1 MANPYAAGASAGTI
15 MANVKGD
22 IGNDNNDNPQG
33 RLDETG
39 LATAEVT
46 RRLLAYTRPHRV
58 SLIASFVA
66 SAVSVVL
73 QLYVPIVIG
82 RAIDCMVSA
91 GDVDFATLVAL
102 LQELALVV
110 VGAAVTQWLSGY
122 CTNRLTYETVR
133 DLRIDA
139 FSRFRDL
146 PLSFVDAHSHGDLL
160 SRVVNDADQVGDG
173 LLQGLTQ
180 LFTGVVTIVG
190 TLVFMFSIS
199 VPVGLVVVI
208 VTPVSMLVAWLIA
221 RYSAKSFKEQ
231 QALQGSL
238 GGYVEEMVGS
248 QKLVCAFAYGDRAQA
263 GFDEINQHLLGVGE
277 HAQFTSSLSNP
288 ATRLVNNITYAVVA
302 VVGCICVIS
311 GWPSV
316 LTVGQ
321 VQTFLSYANQYMKP
335 FNEISN
341 VVTQIQTAYASARRL
356 FTLIDAPAQS
366 ADSAEPEV
374 DENPEGALEF
384 SHVDFSYVPDRPL
397 LQDISFAAKPGQTI
411 ALVGPTGCGKTT
423 LINLLLRFYDVDS
436 GQILVDGHDAS
447 NMRREDLRSLFGMVL
462 QDTWLFRGTVREN
475 IAYGT
480 PGATMDDVVE
490 AARQAHAHKFIEQLP
505 QGYDTLLGEDGGS
518 LSQGQRQLLCIARV
532 MLADPAILLLDEA
545 TSSIDTRTEL
555 QVQDAF
561 DRMMEGRTSLVV
573 AHRLS
578 TVRDADCILVMKDG
592 HIIERGTHDELLRQ
606 GGFYASLYES
616 QFEGTR

>member
-22 IGNDNNDNPQG
+22 IGNNNDNPQG

-39 LATAEVT
+39 LTTAEVT
-46 RRLLAYTRPHRV
+46 RRLLAYTRPYRL

-263 GFDEINQHLLGVGE
+263 GFDEINQRLLGVGE

-288 ATRLVNNITYAVVA
+288 ATRVVNNITYAVVA

-366 ADSAEPEV
+366 ADPAEPEV

-397 LQDISFAAKPGQTI
+397 LQDISFVAKPGQTI
-411 ALVGPTGCGKTT
+411 AWLAPQDAARRPLSTCCCASMTWTRSDHWLTATTPATCAERTFARSLAWCFRTPGSSGARFARTLPTERPGQRWTT
-423 LINLLLRFYDVDS
+423 LWRPPRRHTRTSSSSSCRRATTRSWARTAGPSPQASGSSSALR
-436 GQILVDGHDAS
+436 
-447 NMRREDLRSLFGMVL
+447 
-462 QDTWLFRGTVREN
+462 VR
-475 IAYGT
+475 AC
-480 PGATMDDVVE
+480 
-490 AARQAHAHKFIEQLP
+490 R
-505 QGYDTLLGEDGGS
+505 
-518 LSQGQRQLLCIARV
+518 
-532 MLADPAILLLDEA
+532 PAISFCSTRQQA
-545 TSSIDTRTEL
+545 PSTRAPSCRCRTPSI
-555 QVQDAF
+555 A
-561 DRMMEGRTSLVV
+561 
-573 AHRLS
+573 
-578 TVRDADCILVMKDG
+578 
-592 HIIERGTHDELLRQ
+592 
-606 GGFYASLYES
+606 
-616 QFEGTR
+616 

>member
-1 MANPYAAGASAGTI
+1 MPLL
-15 MANVKGD
+15 
-22 IGNDNNDNPQG
+22 
-33 RLDETG
+33 RG
-39 LATAEVT
+39 LA
-46 RRLLAYTRPHRV
+46 
-58 SLIASFVA
+58 LI
-66 SAVSVVL
+66 
-73 QLYVPIVIG
+73 
-82 RAIDCMVSA
+82 
-91 GDVDFATLVAL
+91 
-102 LQELALVV
+102 V

-122 CTNRLTYETVR
+122 CTNRLTYKTVR
-133 DLRIDA
+133 DLRVDA
-139 FSRFRDL
+139 FARLRDL
-146 PLSFVDAHSHGDLL
+146 PLSFVDARSHGDLL

-180 LFTGVVTIVG
+180 LFAGVVTIVG
-190 TLVFMFSIS
+190 TLAFMFSIS
-199 VPVGLVVVI
+199 VPVGLVVVV
-208 VTPVSMLVAWLIA
+208 VTPASMLVAWLIA
-221 RYSAKSFKEQ
+221 RYSAKSFKDQ

-263 GFDEINQHLLGVGE
+263 GFDDINQRLRRVGE

-288 ATRLVNNITYAVVA
+288 ATRVVNNVTYAVVA

-356 FTLIDAPAQS
+356 FALIDAPAQS
-366 ADSAEPEV
+366 ADPAEPEV
-374 DENPEGALEF
+374 DDSPQGALEF
-384 SHVDFSYVPDRPL
+384 SRVGFSYAPDRPL
-397 LQDISFAAKPGQTI
+397 LHDISFSAEPGQTI

-423 LINLLLRFYDVDS
+423 LINLLLRFYDVDA
-436 GQILVDGHDAS
+436 GQILVDGHDTS
-447 NMRREDLRSLFGMVL
+447 RMRRDDLRSLFGMVL

-480 PGATMDDVVE
+480 PDATFDGVV
-490 AARQAHAHKFIEQLP
+490 AAAKRAHAHKFIEQLP
-505 QGYDTLLGEDGGS
+505 QGYETLLGEDGGS

-532 MLADPAILLLDEA
+532 MLADPTILLLDEA
-545 TSSIDTRTEL
+545 TSSIDTRTES

-578 TVRDADCILVMKDG
+578 TVRDADCILVMRDG
-592 HIIERGTHDELLRQ
+592 RIIERGTHDGLLRR
-606 GGFYASLYES
+606 GGFYAELYES

>member
-22 IGNDNNDNPQG
+22 IGNNNDNPQG

-39 LATAEVT
+39 LTTAEVT

-58 SLIASFVA
+58 SLVASFVA

-263 GFDEINQHLLGVGE
+263 GFDEINQRLLGVGE
-277 HAQFTSSLSNP
+277 RAQFTSSLSNP

-366 ADSAEPEV
+366 PDPVEPEV
-374 DENPEGALEF
+374 DEKPAGSLEF

-397 LQDISFAAKPGQTI
+397 LQDISFAADPGRQSPWLAQRVAARRPSSTCCC
-411 ALVGPTGCGKTT
+411 ASMTWTRGRSWWMATTPATCAERTFAPSLAWSFKTPGSSGARFARTSPTG
-423 LINLLLRFYDVDS
+423 
-436 GQILVDGHDAS
+436 
-447 NMRREDLRSLFGMVL
+447 RR
-462 QDTWLFRGTVREN
+462 
-475 IAYGT
+475 
-480 PGATMDDVVE
+480 
-490 AARQAHAHKFIEQLP
+490 
-505 QGYDTLLGEDGGS
+505 
-518 LSQGQRQLLCIARV
+518 GQRWTTWWR
-532 MLADPAILLLDEA
+532 PPGRRTP
-545 TSSIDTRTEL
+545 TSSSSSCHRATTRCW
-555 QVQDAF
+555 A
-561 DRMMEGRTSLVV
+561 RMAGRSRKVSGSFS
-573 AHRLS
+573 A
-578 TVRDADCILVMKDG
+578 
-592 HIIERGTHDELLRQ
+592 LL
-606 GGFYASLYES
+606 A
-616 QFEGTR
+616 

>member
-1 MANPYAAGASAGTI
+1 MANPYAAGASAGSI

-22 IGNDNNDNPQG
+22 IGNNDDNPQG

-39 LATAEVT
+39 LTTAEVT

-91 GDVDFATLVAL
+91 GDVDFAALVAL

-263 GFDEINQHLLGVGE
+263 GFDEINQRLLGVGE

-288 ATRLVNNITYAVVA
+288 ATRVVNNITYAVVA

-316 LTVGQ
+316 LTIGQ

-366 ADSAEPEV
+366 HDPAEPEV

-384 SHVDFSYVPDRPL
+384 SHVNFSYVPDRPL
-397 LQDISFAAKPGQTI
+397 LQDG
-411 ALVGPTGCGKTT
+411 
-423 LINLLLRFYDVDS
+423 
-436 GQILVDGHDAS
+436 
-447 NMRREDLRSLFGMVL
+447 
-462 QDTWLFRGTVREN
+462 
-475 IAYGT
+475 
-480 PGATMDDVVE
+480 
-490 AARQAHAHKFIEQLP
+490 
-505 QGYDTLLGEDGGS
+505 
-518 LSQGQRQLLCIARV
+518 
-532 MLADPAILLLDEA
+532 
-545 TSSIDTRTEL
+545 
-555 QVQDAF
+555 
-561 DRMMEGRTSLVV
+561 
-573 AHRLS
+573 
-578 TVRDADCILVMKDG
+578 
-592 HIIERGTHDELLRQ
+592 
-606 GGFYASLYES
+606 
-616 QFEGTR
+616 

>member
-1 MANPYAAGASAGTI
+1 MANPYAAGAGTGTI
-15 MANVKGD
+15 MANVRGD
-22 IGNDNNDNPQG
+22 IGNDVNSPQG

-39 LATAEVT
+39 LTTAEVT
-46 RRLLAYTRPHRV
+46 RRLLAYTRPHMA
-58 SLIASFVA
+58 SLVASFIA
-66 SAVSVVL
+66 SAVSVIL
-73 QLYVPIVIG
+73 QLYVSIVVG

-91 GDVDFATLVAL
+91 GGVDFPAL
-102 LQELALVV
+102 MPLLRGLALIV

-122 CTNRLTYETVR
+122 CTNRLTYKTVR
-133 DLRIDA
+133 DLRVDA
-139 FSRFRDL
+139 FARLRDL

-180 LFTGVVTIVG
+180 LFAGVVTIVG
-190 TLVFMFSIS
+190 TLAFMFSIS
-199 VPVGLVVVI
+199 VPVGLVVVV
-208 VTPVSMLVAWLIA
+208 VTPASMLVAWLIA
-221 RYSAKSFKEQ
+221 RYSAKSFKDQ

-263 GFDEINQHLLGVGE
+263 GFDDINQRLLRVGE

-288 ATRLVNNITYAVVA
+288 ATRVVNNVTYAVVA

-356 FTLIDAPAQS
+356 FALIDAPAQS
-366 ADSAEPEV
+366 ADPAEPEV
-374 DENPEGALEF
+374 DDSPQGALEF
-384 SHVDFSYVPDRPL
+384 SRVGFSYAPDRPL
-397 LQDISFAAKPGQTI
+397 LHDISFSAEPGQTI

-423 LINLLLRFYDVDS
+423 LINLLLRFYDVDA
-436 GQILVDGHDAS
+436 GQILVDGHDTS
-447 NMRREDLRSLFGMVL
+447 RMRRDDLRSLFGMVL

-480 PGATMDDVVE
+480 PDATFDGVV
-490 AARQAHAHKFIEQLP
+490 AAAKRAHAHKFIEQLP
-505 QGYDTLLGEDGGS
+505 QGYETLLGEDGGS

-532 MLADPAILLLDEA
+532 MLADPTILLLDEA
-545 TSSIDTRTEL
+545 TSSIDTRTES

-578 TVRDADCILVMKDG
+578 TVRDADCILVMRDG
-592 HIIERGTHDELLRQ
+592 HIIERGTHDGLLRR
-606 GGFYASLYES
+606 GGFYAELYES

>member
-1 MANPYAAGASAGTI
+1 MANPYAAGAGAGTI
-15 MANVKGD
+15 MANVRGD
-22 IGNDNNDNPQG
+22 IGNDDNSPQG

-39 LATAEVT
+39 LTTAEVT
-46 RRLLAYTRPHRV
+46 RRLLAYTRPHMA
-58 SLIASFVA
+58 SLVASFIA

-73 QLYVPIVIG
+73 QLYVAIVVG

-91 GDVDFATLVAL
+91 GGVDFPAL
-102 LQELALVV
+102 MPLLRGLALIV

-122 CTNRLTYETVR
+122 CTNRLTYKTVR
-133 DLRIDA
+133 DLRVDA
-139 FSRFRDL
+139 FARLRDL

-180 LFTGVVTIVG
+180 LFAGVVTIVG
-190 TLVFMFSIS
+190 TLAFMFSIS
-199 VPVGLVVVI
+199 VPVGLVVVV
-208 VTPVSMLVAWLIA
+208 VTPASMLVAWLIA
-221 RYSAKSFKEQ
+221 RYSAKSFKDQ

-263 GFDEINQHLLGVGE
+263 GFDDINQRLLRVGE

-288 ATRLVNNITYAVVA
+288 ATRVVNNVTYAVVA

-356 FTLIDAPAQS
+356 FALIDAPAQS
-366 ADSAEPEV
+366 ADPAEPEV
-374 DENPEGALEF
+374 DDSPQGTLEF
-384 SHVDFSYVPDRPL
+384 SRVGFSYAPDRPL
-397 LQDISFAAKPGQTI
+397 LHDISFSAEPGQTI

-423 LINLLLRFYDVDS
+423 LINLLLRFYDVDA
-436 GQILVDGHDAS
+436 GQILVDGHDTS
-447 NMRREDLRSLFGMVL
+447 RMRRDDLRSLFGMVL

-480 PGATMDDVVE
+480 PDATFDGVV
-490 AARQAHAHKFIEQLP
+490 AAAKRAHAHKFIEQLP
-505 QGYDTLLGEDGGS
+505 QGYETLLGEDGGS

-532 MLADPAILLLDEA
+532 MLADPTILLLDEA
-545 TSSIDTRTEL
+545 TSSIDTRTES

-578 TVRDADCILVMKDG
+578 TVRDADCILVMRDG
-592 HIIERGTHDELLRQ
+592 RIIERGTHDGLLRR
-606 GGFYASLYES
+606 GGFYAELYES

>member
-1 MANPYAAGASAGTI
+1 MANPYAAGAGAGTI
-15 MANVKGD
+15 MANVRGD
-22 IGNDNNDNPQG
+22 IGNDDNSPQG

-39 LATAEVT
+39 LTTAEVT
-46 RRLLAYTRPHRV
+46 RRLLAYTRPHMA
-58 SLIASFVA
+58 SLVASFIA

-73 QLYVPIVIG
+73 QLYVSIVVG

-91 GDVDFATLVAL
+91 GGVDFPAL
-102 LQELALVV
+102 MPLLRGLALIV

-122 CTNRLTYETVR
+122 CTNRLTYKTVR
-133 DLRIDA
+133 DLRVDA
-139 FSRFRDL
+139 FARLRDL
-146 PLSFVDAHSHGDLL
+146 PLSFVDARSHGDLL

-180 LFTGVVTIVG
+180 LFAGVVTIVG
-190 TLVFMFSIS
+190 TLAFMFSIS
-199 VPVGLVVVI
+199 VPVGLVVVV
-208 VTPVSMLVAWLIA
+208 VTPASMLVAWLIA
-221 RYSAKSFKEQ
+221 RYSAKSFKDQ

-263 GFDEINQHLLGVGE
+263 GFDDINQRLLRVGE

-288 ATRLVNNITYAVVA
+288 ATRVVNNVTYAVVA

-356 FTLIDAPAQS
+356 FALIDAPAQS
-366 ADSAEPEV
+366 ADPAEPEV
-374 DENPEGALEF
+374 DDSPQGALEF
-384 SHVDFSYVPDRPL
+384 SRVGFSYAPDRPL
-397 LQDISFAAKPGQTI
+397 LHDISFSAEPGQTI

-423 LINLLLRFYDVDS
+423 LINLLLRFYDVDA
-436 GQILVDGHDAS
+436 GQILVDGHDTS
-447 NMRREDLRSLFGMVL
+447 RMRRDDLRSLFGMVL

-480 PGATMDDVVE
+480 PDATFDGVV
-490 AARQAHAHKFIEQLP
+490 AAAKRAHAHKFIEQLP
-505 QGYDTLLGEDGGS
+505 QGYETLLGEDGGS

-532 MLADPAILLLDEA
+532 MLADPTILLLDEA
-545 TSSIDTRTEL
+545 TSSIDTRTES

-578 TVRDADCILVMKDG
+578 TVRDADCILVMRDG
-592 HIIERGTHDELLRQ
+592 RIIERGTHDGLLRR
-606 GGFYASLYES
+606 GGFYAELYES